1 MCELVIAGDFQASH
15 KKKKIFLLTVATKGW
30 SSDTHKVK
38 SFMFG
43 KSRVF
48 LYPTIFVRRG
58 PSSRCSANEPTLFP
72 SPLER
77 IQKSGCCRVWYILV
91 YQGINI
97 WSEEAKWKAFFFF
110 FLNSHSLSLK
120 RGTHDTC
127 TTSVKHNQFIII
139 VYEGF
144 VNPFHFLL
152 RKEKISI
159 WAKQTYSSTGI
170 TFTKLV

>member
-1 MCELVIAGDFQASH
+1 MTFRLLI
-15 KKKKIFLLTVATKGW
+15 KKKKIFLLTVATKGR

-77 IQKSGCCRVWYILV
+77 IQKSGCCREWYILV

-97 WSEEAKWKAFFFF
+97 WSKEAKWKAFFFF
-110 FLNSHSLSLK
+110 FFLILILFLSKEEHTTRAPLLSNIINLLSLFTRVSLILFISFWEKKKFQFEQSKLIRQQVSLSP
-120 RGTHDTC
+120 
-127 TTSVKHNQFIII
+127 N
-139 VYEGF
+139 
-144 VNPFHFLL
+144 
-152 RKEKISI
+152 
-159 WAKQTYSSTGI
+159 
-170 TFTKLV
+170 